1 MLLKLTLWSLDGKT
15 LWLLAI
21 VYKFLRVG
29 DPNVKLRGLTFSTSV
44 CYRPGRHFIFA
55 VNVFTVAAIL
65 GVENF
70 DTSRASHS
78 KIGCPRRNYIVVV
91 VYIYVGGC
99 VLVRLGV
106 NVILLLEKGLD

>member
-15 LWLLAI
+15 LRLLAI
-21 VYKFLRVG
+21 VYEFLRIG
-29 DPNVKLRGLTFSTSV
+29 DLNVKLRGLTFSTSDY
-44 CYRPGRHFIFA
+44 YRPGRHFMLAVDVFA
-55 VNVFTVAAIL
+55 IAAIL

-70 DTSRASHS
+70 DASRASHS
-78 KIGCPRRNYIVVV
+78 KIGCPRRNNIVVV